1 MRLTWYGQLG
11 FKENP
16 FTIKPSD
23 SEELIGYD
31 IQKLG
36 ARLDQGGLIFI
47 EGVYGTGK
55 TSLLRQVRRR
65 FSRSHKVL
73 YCACNAGSVDFDQ
86 LLSQSMSLLDG
97 LLGREP
103 RGVILLL
110 DEAQE
115 LSAEEFRKLN
125 YAYQRNAFKSVVLMA
140 DSLANLR
147 FQYDRMLAHCH
158 SYRLDTLTPEQSVW
172 LVRQRVGALPLL
184 SDEVIRRVFYGTGQN
199 PRRLLKHCE
208 AICKYAVDHC
218 LPALRDA
225 DVRRILEQGF
235 MQPRQ
240 LMPRAQ

>member
-86 LLSQSMSLLDG
+86 DG
-97 LLGREP
+97 NT
-103 RGVILLL
+103 VS
-110 DEAQE
+110 D
-115 LSAEEFRKLN
+115 
-125 YAYQRNAFKSVVLMA
+125 
-140 DSLANLR
+140 
-147 FQYDRMLAHCH
+147 
-158 SYRLDTLTPEQSVW
+158 
-172 LVRQRVGALPLL
+172 PL
-184 SDEVIRRVFYGTGQN
+184 
-199 PRRLLKHCE
+199 
-208 AICKYAVDHC
+208 
-218 LPALRDA
+218 
-225 DVRRILEQGF
+225 
-235 MQPRQ
+235 
-240 LMPRAQ
+240 